1 MYCKNCGKP
10 LNEGAAVCLNCGVKA
25 GDGNRYCHNCGAQ
38 PDPLAMVCVKCGC
51 NLKAART
58 GGNASMDGVVNSF
71 GAAIKSCFNK
81 YAVFE
86 GRANRS
92 EYWYWVLFNIIL
104 CFVPYLGWIVLLG
117 TIIPS
122 IAVAVRRLHDIG
134 KSGWYYLICL
144 IPFVGSLLLLI
155 WFCNPSNEGENEYGA
170 NPN

>member
-1 MYCKNCGKP
+1 MTMYCKNCGKL

-25 GDGNRYCHNCGAQ
+25 GNGNRYCKNCGAE
-38 PDPLAMVCVKCGC
+38 PDPLAEVCVKCGHK
-51 NLKAART
+51 LK
-58 GGNASMDGVVNSF
+58 GNIPTTDVVDSF
-71 GAAIKSCFNK
+71 GGAIKTCFNK

-92 EYWYWVLFNIIL
+92 EYWYWALFCFILLIIPFLGPVL
-104 CFVPYLGWIVLLG
+104 LLG

-134 KSGWYYLICL
+134 KSGWCYLFCL
-144 IPFVGSLLLLI
+144 IPLVGQILLI
-155 WFCNPSNEGENEYGA
+155 IWYCTPSQDGENEYGA